1 MATSASKTAPK
12 AVPKVVVPPADVKEE
27 APVVKK
33 PFNKKRLVIALLV
46 LLVLG
51 AAAGGGWHFFADQE
65 SATPASAAESKP
77 VAPKPPVFVMLDQF
91 TVNLQTETTDQF
103 LQVAMTLQ
111 VTDQSQED
119 LIKQYMPQVRN
130 RLLLLLSSKK
140 ASEILTIEGKKKLSE
155 EIITQVKLPF
165 TPKAAPQGVTGV
177 FFTSFV
183 IQ

>member
-12 AVPKVVVPPADVKEE
+12 IVPKAVVPPADLKVE

-33 PFNKKRLVIALLV
+33 FNKKRIIIALAV
-46 LLVLG
+46 LFVLG
-51 AAAGGGWHFFADQE
+51 AGGGSAWYFLGDQE
-65 SATPASAAESKP
+65 GTPATTVESKP
-77 VAPKPPVFVMLDQF
+77 VAPKPPLFVILDQF

-119 LIKQYMPQVRN
+119 IIKQYMPQVRN

-140 ASEILTIEGKKKLSE
+140 ASEILSIEGKKKLSE
-155 EIITQVKLPF
+155 EIIAQVKLPF

>member
-1 MATSASKTAPK
+1 MATSASKPAPK
-12 AVPKVVVPPADVKEE
+12 VIPKIVAPPTDLKEE

-33 PFNKKRLVIALLV
+33 SNKKRIVIALVV
-46 LLVLG
+46 LFVLG
-51 AAAGGGWHFFADQE
+51 AGGGSAWYFLGDQE
-65 SATPASAAESKP
+65 GKPATADESKP
-77 VAPKPPVFVMLDQF
+77 VAPKPPLFVILDQF
-91 TVNLQTETTDQF
+91 TVNLQTETSDQF
-103 LQVAMTLQ
+103 LQVSMTLQ

-119 LIKQYMPQVRN
+119 IIKQYMPQVRN

-140 ASEILTIEGKKKLSE
+140 ASDILSIDGKKKLSE